1 MHSMVNIAVRA
12 ARKAGDVITRS
23 LDKMGSLNITEK
35 GPNDFVTEVDKAA
48 EEAILYT
55 ISKAYPDH
63 SFLTEESG
71 EIINKDVDSVWIIDP
86 LDGTTNFIH
95 GLPQYC
101 VSIAFQQNGVIEHGV
116 IYHPLTQDL
125 FTASRGQGAQLNGKR
140 IRVSKHAKLE
150 GALVCANL
158 PRDSQYLEQ
167 YCHSMT
173 QLHDKVAGIRKTG
186 STALDLAYLSA
197 GYIDAFWTTSLQPW
211 DMAAGSLLIREAG
224 GMITDLDGG
233 VDYMDKRNLVAANPK
248 LLKSVLQLIR
258 E

>member
-1 MHSMVNIAVRA
+1 MVNIAVRA

-23 LDKMGSLNITEK
+23 LDKMSSLNITQK

-71 EIINKDVDSVWIIDP
+71 EILNKDSNSVWIIDP

-125 FTASRGQGAQLNGKR
+125 FTASRGHGAQLNGKR
-140 IRVSKHAKLE
+140 IRVSKQTKLE
-150 GALVCANL
+150 GSLISANL
-158 PRDSQYLEQ
+158 PREPEYMES
-167 YCHSMT
+167 YCRWMREI
-173 QLHDKVAGIRKTG
+173 HDKVAGVRRSG
-186 STALDLAYLSA
+186 STALDLAYLAA
-197 GYIDAFWTTSLQPW
+197 GYIDAFWTTQLQSW

-224 GMITDLDGG
+224 GVVTDLEGG
-233 VDYMDKRNLVAANPK
+233 VNFMERRNLVAANPK
-248 LLKSVLQLIR
+248 LLKPVLQLIR

>member
-12 ARKAGDVITRS
+12 ARKAGEVITRS
-23 LDKMGSLNITEK
+23 LDKMGSINITEK

-55 ISKAYPDH
+55 LGKAFPEH
-63 SFLTEESG
+63 SYLTEETG
-71 EIINKDVDSVWIIDP
+71 EIINGDPNSIWIIDP

-140 IRVSKHAKLE
+140 IRVSKQNRFE
-150 GALVCANL
+150 GAMISCNI
-158 PRDSQYLEQ
+158 PRDPNYMKQ
-167 YCHSMT
+167 YCEWMT
-173 QLHDKVAGIRKTG
+173 ELHDKVAGFRKTG
-186 STALDLAYLSA
+186 STALDLAYLAA
-197 GYIDAFWTTSLQPW
+197 GYTDAFWTTSLQPW
-211 DMAAGSLLIREAG
+211 DMAAGSLLVREAG
-224 GMITDLDGG
+224 GIVTDLEGG
-233 VDYMDKRNLVAANPK
+233 VNFMEQRTIIASNPK
-248 LLKSVLQLIR
+248 LIKSVLQLVR
-258 E
+258 K